1 MPACGRKSSK
11 HSKYSCVTPGP
22 PSIGIVRAPPVF
34 TSLESAAFFDAARA
48 GTDRVAAKSAAAF
61 EARKSRRVTGIGN
74 LRRFRGRFPDYL
86 RPALQRLEELEV
98 TLVRLRELEAE
109 AHRRRALDGRR
120 SPTHADHRAREL
132 QDDPPGQVES

>member
-22 PSIGIVRAPPVF
+22 PWSVRTCVGPEPTFFTQTLYLPPSIGIVRAPPVF
-34 TSLESAAFFDAARA
+34 TSPEGAAFFDAARA
-48 GTDRVAAKSAAAF
+48 RTGRVAAKSAAAF

-86 RPALQRLEELEV
+86 RPALQRLEELE
-98 TLVRLRELEAE
+98 
-109 AHRRRALDGRR
+109 
-120 SPTHADHRAREL
+120 
-132 QDDPPGQVES
+132 